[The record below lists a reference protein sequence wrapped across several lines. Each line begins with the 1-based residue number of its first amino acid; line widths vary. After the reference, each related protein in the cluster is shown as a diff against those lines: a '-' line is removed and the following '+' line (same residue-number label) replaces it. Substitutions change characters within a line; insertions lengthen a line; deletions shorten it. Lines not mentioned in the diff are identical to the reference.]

1 LSPFWPSCT
10 ACSNFA
16 CRERVA
22 FIHRIA
28 EKEGVLG
35 NSKSIR
41 AKGKPVG
48 HVLLAFK
55 AISYL

>member
-1 LSPFWPSCT
+1 MEICPSGSWLWNGLPLFT
-10 ACSNFA
+10 ELP
-16 CRERVA
+16 RRVL
-22 FIHRIA
+22 
-28 EKEGVLG
+28 LG